1 MYWETANYELACA
14 ELCGIGHWSM
24 KKKVTILEE
33 DEYEEWLADQKS
45 YYLSN
50 IRGTEG
56 DPNTNMLLPAE
67 ITQRRQEFNQEA
79 DTALET
85 SEDDDNTLTLEY
97 VTFETGSEQLTEF
110 SSYQLDDAINFL
122 KENADVSVMLK
133 GHTDNTGDATV
144 SYTLSDRRATEV
156 RMYLLQGGID
166 AQRMSSAGYG
176 LANPVADNATEDGRQ
191 ANRRTELYVT
201 RGALPAS
208 TPSK

>member
-1 MYWETANYELACA
+1 
-14 ELCGIGHWSM
+14 
-24 KKKVTILEE
+24 
-33 DEYEEWLADQKS
+33 
-45 YYLSN
+45 
-50 IRGTEG
+50 
-56 DPNTNMLLPAE
+56 MLLPAE

-85 SEDDDNTLTLEY
+85 SEDDDNTLTLKY